1 MVLKGDIAMNTTLKE
16 TTLDRPWRNM
26 ISKAGPF
33 LWHFAQMVL
42 AMEAGMMIYH
52 KLLWPLLEPTPFAAL
67 TDTYP
72 LLGYWMMIVS
82 MAFGMLVL
90 MRYHKSTWR
99 YCMEMTGAMFIP
111 LVVLTALVL
120 FELCPAHIL
129 YGFGDPLMFFA
140 MAAFMIVRPAKHA
153 HRGKENSCH

>member
-1 MVLKGDIAMNTTLKE
+1 MSTILNE
-16 TTLDRPWRNM
+16 TVIERPRKNLT
-26 ISKAGPF
+26 SKAGPF

-52 KLLWPLLEPTPFAAL
+52 KLLWPLLEPTRFAAL
-67 TDTYP
+67 TDKYP
-72 LLGYWMMIVS
+72 LLGYWMMVIS

-99 YCMEMTGAMFIP
+99 YCMEMTGAMFVP
-111 LVVLTALVL
+111 LVALTALVL

-129 YGFGDPLMFFA
+129 YGFGDPLMFLA
-140 MAAFMIVRPAKHA
+140 MAAFMIIRPMKHA
-153 HRGKENSCH
+153 HVEDQHACH

>member
-1 MVLKGDIAMNTTLKE
+1 MNSILNKTAF
-16 TTLDRPWRNM
+16 DHPWRSL
-26 ISKAGPF
+26 IAKAGPF

-52 KLLWPLLEPTPFAAL
+52 KLLWPLLEPTRFAAL

-72 LLGYWMMIVS
+72 LLAYWMMVIS
-82 MAFGMLVL
+82 MALGMLVL

-99 YCMEMTGAMFIP
+99 YCMEMTGAMFVP
-111 LVVLTALVL
+111 LIALSALVL

-129 YGFGDPLMFFA
+129 YGFGDPVMFLA
-140 MAAFMIVRPAKHA
+140 MAAFMIIRPMKHTPVGDQHA
-153 HRGKENSCH
+153 CH